1 MSLGKD
7 SPDTDGINQAAVNNA
22 AVSKEALDWWKTQYA
37 DQADERQAASDMA
50 TKTATLQNDISKQ
63 NADISKDY
71 YDYQTGTFRPLEKS
85 LVADAQGY
93 DTPDRRESEAAQSIT
108 DVGTQFD
115 AARRNMASVAADSG
129 VSPSSGAFMGQMR
142 ALAAQEGASKASAAN
157 LARKGVETTGW
168 AKKMDA
174 SSLGRNLPSSQTTAA
189 NTAVSAG
196 SAATNSAQVPVTV
209 GNQSTALMGQGYS
222 QAIAGNQSAGNL
234 YGQVAQIN
242 SGDGGNA
249 AGYAAGIGGIAQGIG
264 SAGGVS
270 KFFSSSSKKL
280 KTNKK
285 KLPADFAREAADEAL
300 EGINNLDVESWR
312 YKKGVADE
320 GEHIGPYAE
329 DVQREFGDG
338 VAPGGKMIDM
348 NANASKN
355 LEAIE
360 ALKAQLAELKEELA
374 ELS

>member
-7 SPDTDGINQAAVNNA
+7 SPDTSGVNQAAINNA

-37 DQADERQAASDMA
+37 DQADERQSASDMA

-93 DTPDRRESEAAQSIT
+93 DTPGRRESEAAQSIT

-189 NTAVSAG
+189 NTAVNAG

-242 SGDGGNA
+242 SGGGSNVAGLA
-249 AGYAAGIGGIAQGIG
+249 AGAGGIMQGLG
-264 SAGGVS
+264 AMGY
-270 KFFSSSSKKL
+270 KLSSKKL

-285 KLPADFAREAADEAL
+285 KLPADFAREAADDAL
-300 EGINNLDVESWR
+300 KGINNLDVESWR

-348 NANASKN
+348 NANANKN